1 MSYNR
6 DDFLMWMFNERYRRA
21 TISDYDRRLRRVFK
35 DIDLERV
42 TKKDLTLWLMDQE
55 MRRGK
60 VALNHDIKAI
70 NLYMKFLGRE
80 DIHLKLWHTRSE
92 KEIYIPSEEDM
103 KKILAYKWPDPA
115 ITKRNQLIIRY
126 AFLALRREEIANLN
140 IGDVSEK
147 WINIRDSKMNV
158 SRKIP
163 IPKEI
168 WNLTQEYI
176 RYYRIA
182 SDDYALFTTSKG
194 RINVKTV
201 GALFWNIGKDLGIPL
216 HTHAC
221 RHWRAVDLYKKGVDL
236 EAIRKYLGHASLKTT
251 QGYLRALLTSI
262 TLSQIY
268 EKDDL
273 FGGYDVPESKKANMK
288 GGR

>member
-1 MSYNR
+1 MSYRR

-21 TISDYDRRLRRVFK
+21 TIDDYDRRLRRIFK
-35 DIDLERV
+35 DLDLEKAS
-42 TKKDLTLWLMDQE
+42 KKDITLWLMDQE

-60 VALNHDIKAI
+60 VALNHDIKAL
-70 NLYMKFLGRE
+70 NAYMKYIGR

-92 KEIYIPSEEDM
+92 REIYVPSDEDV
-103 KKILAYKWPDPA
+103 KKILAYEWPDPA
-115 ITKRNQLIIRY
+115 ITRRNQLIIRY
-126 AFLALRREEIANLN
+126 AFLALRREEIAALN
-140 IGDVSEK
+140 VGDVSEN
-147 WINIRDSKMNV
+147 WISIRDSKMNV

-163 IPKEI
+163 MPKEV
-168 WNLTQEYI
+168 WALTREYI
-176 RYYRIA
+176 KYYRVA

-194 RINVKTV
+194 RINVKTI
-201 GALFWNIGKDLGIPL
+201 GAIFWEIGKALNIPL

-236 EAIRKYLGHASLKTT
+236 EAIRKYLGHAKLSTT
-251 QGYLRALLTSI
+251 QIYLKSLLDSI

-273 FGGYDVPESKKANMK
+273 FGGYDVPDSKKHNMK
-288 GGR
+288 GGE

>member
-1 MSYNR
+1 MSYR
-6 DDFLMWMFNERYRRA
+6 RGDFPLWVFNERYRRA
-21 TISDYDRRLRRVFK
+21 TIDDYDRRLRRIFK
-35 DIDLERV
+35 DLDLEKAG
-42 TKKDLTLWLMDQE
+42 KKEITLWIMDQE

-70 NLYMKFLGRE
+70 NAYMKFMGKE

-92 KEIYIPSEEDM
+92 REIYVPSDEDV
-103 KKILAYKWPDPA
+103 KKILAYEWPNPA
-115 ITKRNQLIIRY
+115 ITRRNQLIVRY
-126 AFLALRREEIANLN
+126 AFLALRREEIAALN
-140 IGDVSEK
+140 VGDVSEN

-163 IPKEI
+163 MPKEV
-168 WNLTQEYI
+168 WKLTEEYI

-182 SDDYALFTTSKG
+182 TDDYALFTTSKG
-194 RINVKTV
+194 RINVKTI
-201 GALFWNIGKDLGIPL
+201 GAIFWEIGKTLNIPL

-221 RHWRAVDLYKKGVDL
+221 RHWRAVDLYKKDVDL
-236 EAIRKYLGHASLKTT
+236 EAIRKYLGHAKLSTT
-251 QGYLRALLTSI
+251 QIYLKSLLDSI

-273 FGGYDVPESKKANMK
+273 FGGYDVPDSKKQNMK
-288 GGR
+288 GGE